1 MQATLQ
7 RAVRLPAALCG
18 TDGGSYSFHCTVP
31 AALCG
36 AGVCLCLFL
45 LLNIVYLAIYAKLGL
60 VVGMTK
66 QISNG
71 KEADIVNCQPSKIMS
86 TSPRSVDMISS
97 S

>member
-7 RAVRLPAALCG
+7 RAVRLTAALYG
-18 TDGGSYSFHCTVP
+18 TDGWYCHFRCTVS

-45 LLNIVYLAIYAKLGL
+45 LLNVVHLANYAKQGL

-66 QISNG
+66 QMSN
-71 KEADIVNCQPSKIMS
+71 V
-86 TSPRSVDMISS
+86 RR
-97 S
+97 